1 MPFNNPGNVAN
12 FTSLFSNWTV
22 GHKPSIIMYP
32 MTKRLIITTAMFL
45 SLAAL
50 TRHEATA
57 QFGNIYKQDSLVKV
71 LVKRHIA
78 LGQAQKSMPG
88 YRVQIYFGPDRND
101 AIEIQ
106 EEFGSMFR
114 DIPAYL
120 SYQQPNFKIRAG
132 DFPDRLMAQKFLQEI
147 QTLYS
152 SAFIVRDDVKLPKP

>member
-1 MPFNNPGNVAN
+1 MTRRLLIA
-12 FTSLFSNWTV
+12 TTLISLITMIRCELAMSQFS
-22 GHKPSIIMYP
+22 
-32 MTKRLIITTAMFL
+32 
-45 SLAAL
+45 
-50 TRHEATA
+50 
-57 QFGNIYKQDSLVKV
+57 NIYKQDSLVKV

-101 AIEIQ
+101 AREIED
-106 EEFGSMFR
+106 EFESMFR

-132 DFPDRLMAQKFLQEI
+132 DFTDRLTALKFLKEI